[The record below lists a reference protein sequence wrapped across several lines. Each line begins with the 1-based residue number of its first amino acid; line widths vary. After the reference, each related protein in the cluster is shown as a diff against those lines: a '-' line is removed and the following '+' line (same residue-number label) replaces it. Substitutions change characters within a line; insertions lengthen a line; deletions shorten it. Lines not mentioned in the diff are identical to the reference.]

1 MAAHHHDLAA
11 FAHRHAFSDL
21 GTRERKGA
29 LARVTVITLVTM
41 VAELAAGYWSGSLA
55 LTADGWHIGTH
66 ALALGGAVLAYRLSA
81 SAADKAHYAF
91 GGWKI
96 EVLTAYTS
104 GLALAAV
111 AIWLFVDSVQT
122 LLAPHPIAY
131 GQAML
136 VAVIGLAVNLAS
148 AWLLSRGSR
157 AAQHAAHGH
166 GHGHH
171 PHHDH
176 NFRAAYVHVLADAL
190 TSVLA
195 IGALAGGMAYGW
207 RWLDPVVALVGAA
220 VIAQWS
226 FGVLRSSARALVD
239 ATSDERLAAA
249 IRASIESDG
258 DAKLADLHVWQVGA
272 RAWVA
277 VVSVV
282 ADRPQDAMVYRRR
295 LEAIDMLAHVTVEV
309 HRCTAGT

>member
-29 LARVTVITLVTM
+29 LARVTAITLVTM
-41 VAELAAGYWSGSLA
+41 VAELVAGYWSRSLA
-55 LTADGWHIGTH
+55 LTADGWHMGTH

-111 AIWLFVDSVQT
+111 ALWLFVDSVRT

-148 AWLLSRGSR
+148 AWLLARGSR
-157 AAQHAAHGH
+157 AAHAAHDGH
-166 GHGHH
+166 GHRH
-171 PHHDH
+171 HHDH
-176 NFRAAYVHVLADAL
+176 NFKAAYVHVLADAV
-190 TSVLA
+190 TSLLA
-195 IGALAGGMAYGW
+195 IGALAGGLAFGW

-226 FGVLRSSARALVD
+226 LGVLRSSARALVD
-239 ATSDERLAAA
+239 ATSDERLTAA

-295 LEAIDMLAHVTVEV
+295 LEAIDTLAHVTVEV